1 MDTQTVAAKDKLITD
16 FKAVMADAE
25 ELVHATASQAGEK
38 VTAARGRVQ
47 ERVRL
52 AREELDRAEAVV
64 VNRARAAA
72 RATDGYV
79 HEHPWSIAGVC
90 AGVVLLLG
98 MLISRR

>member
-1 MDTQTVAAKDKLITD
+1 MDTQAVAAKDRLITD

-25 ELVHATASQAGEK
+25 ELLNATANQAGEK

-47 ERVRL
+47 ERLRL
-52 AREELDRAEAVV
+52 AREELDRAEAAV
-64 VNRARAAA
+64 VNRTRAAA

-90 AGVVLLLG
+90 AGVGLLLG

>member
-25 ELVHATASQAGEK
+25 ELLHATANQAGEK

-47 ERVRL
+47 ERLRQ
-52 AREELDRAEAVV
+52 AREELDRAETAVTI
-64 VNRARAAA
+64 RARAAA

-90 AGVVLLLG
+90 AGVGLLIG

>member
-25 ELVHATASQAGEK
+25 ELLHATANQAGEK

-47 ERVRL
+47 ERLRQ
-52 AREELDRAEAVV
+52 AREELDRAETAVT
-64 VNRARAAA
+64 NRTRAAA

-79 HEHPWSIAGVC
+79 HEHPWSIAGVY
-90 AGVVLLLG
+90 AGVGLLIG